1 MDNVGNVKV
10 DELWTVDSGL
20 GMIWGY
26 MVVVL
31 GIVDSG

>member
-1 MDNVGNVKV
+1 MDNVGNAKV
-10 DELWTVDSGL
+10 GELRAVDSGL